1 MHLFSSNIPIF
12 SLLLEKNQLIREL
25 VPPFLTVNNVKSM
38 ENAVNTLFQSKRLI
52 EEVYTTTG
60 INVKYF

>member
-1 MHLFSSNIPIF
+1 
-12 SLLLEKNQLIREL
+12 
-25 VPPFLTVNNVKSM
+25 M